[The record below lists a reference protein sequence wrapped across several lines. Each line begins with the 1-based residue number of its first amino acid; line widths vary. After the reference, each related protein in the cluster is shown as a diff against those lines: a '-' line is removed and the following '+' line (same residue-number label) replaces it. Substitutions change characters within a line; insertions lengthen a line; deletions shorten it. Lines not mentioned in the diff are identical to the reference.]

1 MENNLDQKSI
11 QVLVAPDADS
21 AGIGDFFTPKPINL
35 KTLKENLR
43 AFTMKLEEIIP
54 NVSET
59 AGYEL
64 SEVTVNVCV
73 SASGELQLVG
83 VAKGKGEISGGFSL
97 NFRKIK

>member
-1 MENNLDQKSI
+1 MENDFDQKSI

-21 AGIGDFFTPKPINL
+21 AGIGDFFNPKPIKL

-54 NVSET
+54 DVSKQ

-64 SEVTVNVCV
+64 SEVTVNVSV

-97 NFRKIK
+97 NFRKVK